1 MVRIPRST
9 AERIDDFAGDTH
21 SSRPDFIT
29 DSVRQ
34 YITHVMDEA
43 SSVVVS
49 IEGLEVSKQAKE
61 VYFAQQMGERLYHE
75 FDSYRRSRE
84 GNQKIQ
90 DVSVLISM
98 PIGLLRMI
106 SEVVGCT
113 GLFSNNQE
121 FIKISV
127 HYMFHLISET
137 RGRMEVVEG
146 FQAMPDGRKALEEE
160 LEQIRMELSGN
171 GSD

>member
-1 MVRIPRST
+1 M
-9 AERIDDFAGDTH
+9 
-21 SSRPDFIT
+21 
-29 DSVRQ
+29 
-34 YITHVMDEA
+34 
-43 SSVVVS
+43 
-49 IEGLEVSKQAKE
+49 
-61 VYFAQQMGERLYHE
+61 YHE